1 MIRDLSRLAAL
12 VVALAACSLLSSC
25 NTNNANNAGGTSA
38 AGGSSSGGAGAAAGM
53 KRIIFVTN
61 GDDPFWD
68 ACLSGLKEGEKQ
80 HKLADANLTVQRDV
94 NNGTA
99 EGQIEKL
106 RQYATQDDIAGVA
119 ISVIQADNLAIVEE
133 MKNLQKK
140 GVKIITVD
148 GDVNRELYRDAR
160 TYYIGT
166 DNTVGGRTLGTAAK
180 ALLEAKGVKSGGYVQ
195 FAGFTDNDNARSRMN
210 GVKETIGEA
219 YTEKSRDQDGMDLA
233 KARDNVRNAIQNHKD
248 LVALIGIWAYNAP
261 AIADVVTETGS
272 RDKYVVATFDAQDL
286 AIAQMEQ
293 GNIDVMVV
301 QNPFDM
307 GVQTCR
313 IMKAMIA
320 GDDATLKEM
329 FPKFGQPEG
338 DIYTTGL
345 RVVVPSPDSPVK
357 PDLYDPKVV
366 EYMNLP
372 DFKAWLAKYKLTSS

>member
-1 MIRDLSRLAAL
+1 MFRCATRFVSAAL
-12 VVALAACSLLSSC
+12 VASLALFTGCPSPSGESG
-25 NTNNANNAGGTSA
+25 GGTETA
-38 AGGSSSGGAGAAAGM
+38 ATGGGPTEGT

-80 HKLADANLTVQRDV
+80 FKLADSKLTVQRDV

-166 DNTVGGRTLGTAAK
+166 DNVVGGRTLGTAAK
-180 ALLEAKGVKSGGYVQ
+180 ALLDAKEVKEGGYVQ

-210 GVKETIGEA
+210 GVKEAIGEA

-261 AIADVVTETGS
+261 AIADVVTETNS
-272 RDKYVVATFDAQDL
+272 RDKYIVATFDAQDL

-313 IMKAMIA
+313 LMQAMINS
-320 GDDATLKEM
+320 DEATQKEM
-329 FPKFGQPEG
+329 FPNFGQKDG
-338 DIYTTGL
+338 DVYTTGL
-345 RVVVPSPDSPVK
+345 RVVVPAAESPVK
-357 PDLYDPKVV
+357 PDLFDPKVV
-366 EYMNLP
+366 EYMLLP
-372 DFKAWLAKYKLTSS
+372 DFKAWLAKYNLTSS